1 MSDQSIEE
9 LQAQIDEYEAQ
20 IEQINELLS
29 EEPDN
34 EEYKTLKNEILQLI
48 NEIKDIISKR
58 EQIPQEKSQDNEN
71 KEKEEKKIR
80 KDASKRAIDLGL
92 FVGLKV
98 KAIWPEDNQYY
109 DAVIDGIYD
118 DGVIVKYDN
127 YGTTELVQPE
137 DIKITDQIKNN
148 NKKRK
153 EPTTSSSI
161 VLEKIPK
168 HLRPLSTDDEKTR
181 LAKKKKRK
189 ALKLKAKIEKSEID
203 SNQAKLSWQNFKKEI
218 SKKKTFTRKIT
229 VERK

>member
-1 MSDQSIEE
+1 MSTLSLEE
-9 LQAQIDEYEAQ
+9 LQAQIDEYDSQ

-48 NEIKDIISKR
+48 KEIKDIISKR
-58 EQIPQEKSQDNEN
+58 EQSTTQENSQNNEKNVQEN
-71 KEKEEKKIR
+71 KVR
-80 KDASKRAIDLGL
+80 SDASKRAVELGL

-98 KAIWPEDNQYY
+98 KAIWPEDKKFY

-118 DGVIVKYDN
+118 DGVVVKYEN
-127 YGTTELVQPE
+127 YGTTEKIQPE
-137 DIKITDQIKNN
+137 DIKISEQIRNN

-161 VLEKIPK
+161 VLDRIPK

-189 ALKLKAKIEKSEID
+189 ALKLKAKIEKSESD
-203 SNQAKLSWQNFKKEI
+203 SNQAKLAWHNFNKEI
-218 SKKKTFTRKIT
+218 SKKKTFTRKIK
-229 VERK
+229 VEKK